1 MRVNTLRRSQ
11 IDEWRRLRQALW
23 PEVTPDRHNREM
35 ADILGDLEF
44 NSIFIGIGAGKHA
57 VGFLEASIRLT
68 AEGCRPGPIGYIEA
82 WYVEP
87 ESRRSGTGAALLAKA
102 EAWAASRGCT
112 QMASDTEV
120 DNLGGRQAHN
130 HLGYEEIARLAHF
143 RKELRAGR

>member
-23 PEVTPDRHNREM
+23 PDVALDRHSREM

-44 NSIFIGIGAGKHA
+44 NSVFIAVATGKHA

-68 AEGCRPGPIGYIEA
+68 AEGCRPGPIGYVEG

-87 ESRRSGTGAALLAKA
+87 DSRGHRIGAALMAKA
-102 EAWAASRGCT
+102 EAWAASRGCK
-112 QMASDTEV
+112 QMASDADVE
-120 DNLGGRQAHN
+120 NLGARQAHKD
-130 HLGYEEIARLAHF
+130 LGYDEIARLAHF
-143 RKELRAGR
+143 RKELRAGP

>member
-23 PEVTPDRHNREM
+23 PDVALDRHNREM

-44 NSIFIGIGAGKHA
+44 NSVFIAVVSGKRA

-68 AEGCRPGPIGYIEA
+68 AEGCRPGPIGYVEG

-87 ESRRSGTGAALLAKA
+87 DSRGHRIGAALMAKA
-102 EAWAASRGCT
+102 EAWAASRGCK
-112 QMASDTEV
+112 QMASDADV
-120 DNLGGRQAHN
+120 DNLGARQAHKD
-130 HLGYEEIARLAHF
+130 LGYDEIARLAHF
-143 RKELRAGR
+143 RKELRAGA

>member
-23 PEVTPDRHNREM
+23 PDVPPDRHNREM

-44 NSIFIGIGAGKHA
+44 NSVFIAVGAGKRA

-68 AEGCRPGPIGYIEA
+68 AEGCRPGPIGYVEA

-87 ESRRSGTGAALLAKA
+87 DSRGQRTGAALMAKA

-112 QMASDTEV
+112 QMASDADV
-120 DNLGGRQAHN
+120 DNLAGRQAHV
-130 HLGYEEIARLAHF
+130 HLGYEEIARLSHF
-143 RKELRAGR
+143 RKELRAGA